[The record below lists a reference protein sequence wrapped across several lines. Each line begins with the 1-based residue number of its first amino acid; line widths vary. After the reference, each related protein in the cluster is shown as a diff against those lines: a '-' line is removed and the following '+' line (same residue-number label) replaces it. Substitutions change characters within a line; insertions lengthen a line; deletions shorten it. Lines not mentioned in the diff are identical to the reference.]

1 MNFFHNYVVSS
12 IDFLYNYFTSTNNIY
27 TISYWI
33 WIFSFLF
40 VTNISE
46 YSLLYLSFIFFCL
59 GVIYQIF
66 VKKELYYYKIF
77 TIGFELFI
85 FLLNYYKH
93 YHYYKLK
100 TFSKKDI
107 IFNIALFVTYN
118 IFLYINDLNMYSFYI
133 NNNAQIKNLK

>member
-1 MNFFHNYVVSS
+1 M
-12 IDFLYNYFTSTNNIY
+12 DFLHNYFTNTNNIY

-40 VTNISE
+40 IINISP

-59 GVIYQIF
+59 GTIYEIF
-66 VKKELYYYKIF
+66 VKKESYYYKIF
-77 TIGFELFI
+77 TIIFELFI

-107 IFNIALFVTYN
+107 IFNIGLFVTYN
-118 IFLYINDLNMYSFYI
+118 IFLYINNLNMYSFYV
-133 NNNAQIKNLK
+133 NDNAQIKS

>member
-1 MNFFHNYVVSS
+1 MNFFHNYFVSS

-46 YSLLYLSFIFFCL
+46 YSLLYLRFIFFCL
-59 GVIYQIF
+59 GLIYQIF
-66 VKKELYYYKIF
+66 VKKELYYYQIF

-85 FLLNYYKH
+85 FLLNYCKC
-93 YHYYKLK
+93 L
-100 TFSKKDI
+100 
-107 IFNIALFVTYN
+107 
-118 IFLYINDLNMYSFYI
+118 
-133 NNNAQIKNLK
+133 